1 MIEAPMK
8 AGDGKADE
16 LVADQH
22 EASGHEDGVG
32 GEGVT
37 HEAVRSAPEAHQD
50 QDGGKG
56 EKLSDLDADI
66 ERDQV
71 GEQAVAR
78 NLELDDLGGKAEAVE
93 ESEDQRGGLGIRL
106 DTEPALERAQIIE
119 RLIDDRQAD
128 DRVDDVGVE
137 IGRAWWRERV
147 CQ

>member
-1 MIEAPMK
+1 MTVARRPPAATAAMSVARINCRVVGRSSRRGRCAWNMIEAPMK
-8 AGDGKADE
+8 SGDGKADE

-93 ESEDQRGGLGIRL
+93 ESEDQ
-106 DTEPALERAQIIE
+106 Q
-119 RLIDDRQAD
+119 
-128 DRVDDVGVE
+128 
-137 IGRAWWRERV
+137 IGRAHV
-147 CQ
+147 